1 MSGTVT
7 DEKKEKMVSVLV
19 DEHFAG
25 EASLRIIVW
34 LRGNEPQDEIRLLH
48 VDECTIPSPDE
59 VQSFRFASTTDVPY
73 AVRLAQ
79 VTPDEW
85 DRIRSKH
92 LNLPRGWILDSSKR
106 EYARQTEKP

>member
-1 MSGTVT
+1 MSETVT
-7 DEKKEKMVSVLV
+7 DERKEKMVSMLV

-25 EASLRIIVW
+25 EASLQVIVW
-34 LRGNEPQDEIRLLH
+34 LRGDEPQDEIRLLH

-59 VQSFRFASTTDVPY
+59 VQSFRFAPTTDVPY

-85 DRIRSKH
+85 DRIRSK
-92 LNLPRGWILDSSKR
+92 NLDLPCGWILDGSKR
-106 EYARQTEKP
+106 EYPRQAKNP

>member
-7 DEKKEKMVSVLV
+7 DEKKEKMVSMLV
-19 DEHFAG
+19 SEHFSG
-25 EASLRIIVW
+25 EASLQLIVW

-48 VDECTIPSPDE
+48 IDECTIPSPDE
-59 VQSFRFASTTDVPY
+59 VQSFRFAPTPDVPY

-85 DRIRSKH
+85 DRICSKN
-92 LNLPRGWILDSSKR
+92 LNLPCGWILDSSKR
-106 EYARQTEKP
+106 EYPRQAEES